1 MIWNRKEVKRNARS
15 AFKRNYI
22 LCVLAALLLAIF
34 VEQGREGRS
43 SHPEK
48 QQTAAVQSEAG
59 IDSSGYSADEENM
72 GDDSWLWK
80 KLPGYSVAKKLPWM
94 GQSVLDVV
102 PTFRSAIVALSL
114 WMLLILL
121 LVNIFISTA
130 FEVGIRRFF
139 LDNTESKAEPG
150 AIFSGFTGGN
160 YGKIV
165 LTLVIRNIKIV
176 LWTLCL
182 IIPGIIKSIEY
193 TMIPYILAEEPE
205 LSRKEVFERSYQ
217 LMDGNKWGTFV
228 LSLSFIGWQLLGALT
243 GGLLDVLWTN
253 PYRAAAEAE
262 LYRQLRDDLRR
273 REEQQKQQKQQNTWS
288 GTEQEPWYGA
298 ARFEGDENNLR

>member
-1 MIWNRKEVKRNARS
+1 M
-15 AFKRNYI
+15 
-22 LCVLAALLLAIF
+22 
-34 VEQGREGRS
+34 
-43 SHPEK
+43 
-48 QQTAAVQSEAG
+48 
-59 IDSSGYSADEENM
+59 
-72 GDDSWLWK
+72 
-80 KLPGYSVAKKLPWM
+80 
-94 GQSVLDVV
+94 
-102 PTFRSAIVALSL
+102 
-114 WMLLILL
+114 
-121 LVNIFISTA
+121 
-130 FEVGIRRFF
+130 
-139 LDNTESKAEPG
+139 
-150 AIFSGFTGGN
+150 
-160 YGKIV
+160 
-165 LTLVIRNIKIV
+165 IRNIKIV

-273 REEQQKQQKQQNTWS
+273 REEQQKQQNTWS